1 MMELAIIHPHFGAEV
16 AGVALKDGLDS
27 RDASEFRELFH
38 AYKLLLILGQVG
50 LTAEEQAQFIGHIGI
65 RSPTASG
72 EIEDLVSNDSTNI
85 TGVGPL
91 LFHSDGSYSTTPT
104 AGIALYAIEIST
116 DVSPTMFASTTYPL
130 EHLDSEL
137 RTRVETLRT
146 RQMVRVSST
155 REYGR
160 VREADL
166 PAGASAGYK
175 SADHSVVIGPPLS
188 AHRALFVSQSQTS
201 HLLDI
206 PANESEE
213 ILEQLWKEMYA
224 SANIYTHHWRNGDLI
239 IWNNLA
245 IQHARPRRVD
255 DKARVLRR
263 MALGSFHEVDIR
275 AS

>member
-1 MMELAIIHPHFGAEV
+1 MMKVAIIHPHFGAEV
-16 AGVALKDGLDS
+16 AGVALKDGLES
-27 RDASEFRELFH
+27 RDVSEFRELFH
-38 AYKLLLILGQVG
+38 AYELLLVRDQDG
-50 LTAEEQAQFIGHIGI
+50 LSAEEQARFIGHIGI
-65 RSPTASG
+65 QSPTASG
-72 EIEDLVSNDSTNI
+72 EIEDLVSNDSANI

-91 LFHSDGSYSTTPT
+91 LFHSDGSYSATPT
-104 AGIALYAIEIST
+104 AGISLYAIEVST
-116 DVSPTMFASTTYPL
+116 EVSPTMFASTTYPL
-130 EHLDSEL
+130 EHLDSKL
-137 RTRVETLRT
+137 RSRVEKLRT

-175 SADHSVVIGPPLS
+175 RADHPVVIGPPLS

-206 PANESEE
+206 PADESEA

-224 SANIYTHHWRNGDLI
+224 PANIYTHQWRNGDLI
-239 IWNNLA
+239 IWSNLA
-245 IQHARPRRVD
+245 IQHSRPRRVD

-263 MALGSFHEVDIR
+263 MALGSFHEVDIT